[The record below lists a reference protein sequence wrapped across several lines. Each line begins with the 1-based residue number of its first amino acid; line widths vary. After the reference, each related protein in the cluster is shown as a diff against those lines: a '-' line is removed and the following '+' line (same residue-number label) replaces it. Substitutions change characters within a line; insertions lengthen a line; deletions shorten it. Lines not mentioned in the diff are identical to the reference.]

1 MVAVLIG
8 QGCTAVVAV
17 SGGSAAADLA
27 NVAVISVV
35 ADADGIVGGDVGLD
49 PDGDIG
55 VHVDVGGGVGVD
67 VGVDPDGDAG
77 ADPAPFVPLL
87 LVLYFLMKFFFT
99 KRVREAFFSTC
110 FGARPSFVASQQF

>member
-35 ADADGIVGGDVGLD
+35 ADADGIVGGDVGVDLD
-49 PDGDIG
+49 G
-55 VHVDVGGGVGVD
+55 VDVGGDVGGDADVD
-67 VGVDPDGDAG
+67 VVVDPDGDVG
-77 ADPAPFVPLL
+77 ADPAPFVPLW

-99 KRVREAFFSTC
+99 KRVREAFFSTS